1 MIDPT
6 PILSRDYSRLIEAP
20 GVTQDE
26 IDYKAAEILRGL
38 SALDLSDAIYEQ
50 AEAIRAAVIDGRV
63 DDLALIVHGAI
74 NDYCQRVALRI
85 LEEK

>member
-6 PILSRDYSRLIEAP
+6 SILSRDYSRLIEAP

-38 SALDLSDAIYEQ
+38 SALDLSDAIYELAPQ
-50 AEAIRAAVIDGRV
+50 IKTLVQQGHEFALGNLIRTG
-63 DDLALIVHGAI
+63 I
-74 NDYCQRVALRI
+74 NDYCKRVALRI